1 MYTDNYSPLVGCTCI
16 VKPGEDTPLST
27 LALAALIHETGVPP
41 GVVNIVPCSRD
52 NVKEVGNLLCT
63 SPKVAI
69 LSFTGEYPFETLVEL
84 KNRVE
89 N

>member
-1 MYTDNYSPLVGCTCI
+1 MAIFTVFILFIIGGCTCV

-27 LALAALIHETGVPP
+27 LALAAIVHEAGVPP

-69 LSFTGEYPFETLVEL
+69 LSFTGDFYALA
-84 KNRVE
+84 
-89 N
+89 